1 MLWSNP
7 WFGHWSQRKGAISMA
22 DPSPP
27 KPLPVITEE
36 NRPFWEGC
44 QQGKLLL
51 QYCERCRHY
60 QFYPRLY
67 CMQCGFEG
75 LHWREASGQGVIYSY
90 TIIHQNKSPEF
101 INDTPYNVA
110 IVQLEEGP
118 RMLSSIVDSAPAE
131 LQVDLPVSVVFEK
144 VTDSISLPRFRPRR

>member
-1 MLWSNP
+1 MP
-7 WFGHWSQRKGAISMA
+7 EPGR
-22 DPSPP
+22 P
-27 KPLPVITEE
+27 KPLPVVTEE

-51 QYCERCRHY
+51 QYCSECQQY

-67 CMQCGFEG
+67 CMHCGSG
-75 LHWREASGQGVIYSY
+75 TLRWVEASGKGVIYSY

-101 INDTPYNVA
+101 VLDTPYNVA

-118 RMLSSIVDSAPAE
+118 RMMSNIVDIDSTE
-131 LQVDLPVSVVFEK
+131 LQVDLPVTVVFDQ
-144 VTDSISLPRFRPRR
+144 VTDSITLPRFRPRR

>member
-1 MLWSNP
+1 MPETN
-7 WFGHWSQRKGAISMA
+7 R
-22 DPSPP
+22 P
-27 KPLPVITEE
+27 KPLPVVTEE

-51 QYCERCRHY
+51 QYCIECQQY

-67 CMQCGFEG
+67 CMKCGSNS
-75 LHWREASGQGVIYSY
+75 LRWVEASGNGVLYSY

-101 INDTPYNVA
+101 VHDTPYNVA

-118 RMLSSIVDSAPAE
+118 RMLSNIVDVDLTE
-131 LQVDLPVSVVFEK
+131 LRVDLPVTVVFDQA
-144 VTDSISLPRFRPRR
+144 TDSITLPRFRPRR